1 MIWVTET
8 TLRKEEEDDRSRGM
22 LDLANN
28 EDEFVVLNDDS
39 VKVFTVFFSRRDEWK
54 NNWDKS
60 IVGYIWW
67 FKESEIDENN

>member
-1 MIWVTET
+1 MVIWVTET

-54 NNWDKS
+54 NN
-60 IVGYIWW
+60 
-67 FKESEIDENN
+67 

>member
-1 MIWVTET
+1 VIWVTET